1 MTNNVPENKVRQ
13 GPLGRPV
20 LVVLI
25 AALLLALVAWGIA
38 EIYGEVIKAPS
49 TDQQVGQPPAASG
62 SNPASA
68 NPAQS
73 QSDSNSQPIDKNPKV
88 DKNPTPQSSTGG
100 DQQGV
105 QPSQPAA
112 K

>member
-1 MTNNVPENKVRQ
+1 MTNNLPENKARQ

-25 AALLLALVAWGIA
+25 AALLLAILAWGIA
-38 EIYGEVIKAPS
+38 EFYGVAIKTQS
-49 TDQQVGQPPAASG
+49 SDQQDGLSPAAAS

-68 NPAQS
+68 QS
-73 QSDSNSQPIDKNPKV
+73 QADSLNSQPIDKNPKV
-88 DKNPTPQSSTGG
+88 DKNPAPQSSTGG

-105 QPSQPAA
+105 QPSQPATQ
-112 K
+112 